1 MTNGNKKRR
10 MRSAAINIES
20 KRKYW
25 RGFSFTSL
33 VLSMGSLV
41 GCGQSADELSINV
54 YKDLASCQNN
64 PKNTIAA
71 QCETTYQAALREAE
85 RTSQKFR
92 KKAMCE
98 LEYGECEAMPGAVG
112 YRPKMAAF
120 MMAEVKPEQ
129 LSRYD
134 MAEKY
139 RNVFY
144 QPLFTSTSGYSDL
157 YGKLFFADGKVIGA
171 YSDIGNIQYE
181 MNRRYLQP
189 LETVRLPIEKEISQV
204 GTNTHGALYGNSG
217 NVVTGINPVLNPRST
232 AYITSGIVDEIGD
245 YSERK
250 HRERMYRERM
260 MREKEQRFKSSD
272 SRYSGYDSKPIVTT
286 KSSGGFGSTS
296 SAKYSWGG

>member
-10 MRSAAINIES
+10 MRSTAINIES

-33 VLSMGSLV
+33 ALSVGSLV
-41 GCGQSADELSINV
+41 GCGQSADELSIHV

-92 KKAMCE
+92 RKAMCE
-98 LEYGECEAMPGAVG
+98 LEYGECEAMPGQVG

-129 LSRYD
+129 FSKYD
-134 MAEKY
+134 VAEKY

-157 YGKLFFADGKVIGA
+157 YGKLFFADGKVIST

-181 MNRRYLQP
+181 MSRRYLQP
-189 LETVRLPIEKEISQV
+189 LETVRLPMEKREVSQV
-204 GTNTHGALYGNSG
+204 GTNA
-217 NVVTGINPVLNPRST
+217 NVVAGINPVLIPRST
-232 AYITSGIVDEIGD
+232 AYIASGIVDEIGD

-250 HRERMYRERM
+250 HRERMYRERLI
-260 MREKEQRFKSSD
+260 REKEQKFKSSD

>member
-10 MRSAAINIES
+10 MRSTAINIES

-33 VLSMGSLV
+33 ALSVGSLV
-41 GCGQSADELSINV
+41 GCGQSADELSIHV

-92 KKAMCE
+92 RKAMCE
-98 LEYGECEAMPGAVG
+98 LEYGECEAMPGQVG

-129 LSRYD
+129 FSKYD
-134 MAEKY
+134 VAEKY

-157 YGKLFFADGKVIGA
+157 YGKLFFADGKVIST

-181 MNRRYLQP
+181 MSRRYLQP
-189 LETVRLPIEKEISQV
+189 LETVRLPMEKREVSQV
-204 GTNTHGALYGNSG
+204 GTNA
-217 NVVTGINPVLNPRST
+217 NVVAGINPVLIPRST
-232 AYITSGIVDEIGD
+232 AYIASGIVDEIGD

-250 HRERMYRERM
+250 HRERMYRERLI
-260 MREKEQRFKSSD
+260 REKEQKFKSSD

-286 KSSGGFGSTS
+286 KSSGGFSSTS

>member
-10 MRSAAINIES
+10 MRSTAINIES

-33 VLSMGSLV
+33 ALSVGSLV
-41 GCGQSADELSINV
+41 GCGQSADELSINI

-71 QCETTYQAALREAE
+71 QCEATYQAALREAE

-129 LSRYD
+129 FNQYD
-134 MAEKY
+134 MTEKY

-157 YGKLFFADGKVIGA
+157 YGKLFFADSKVIGA
-171 YSDIGNIQYE
+171 YSNIGNIQYE
-181 MNRRYLQP
+181 MNRRYLHP
-189 LETVRLPIEKEISQV
+189 LETVRLPIEKEAAQG
-204 GTNTHGALYGNSG
+204 GTH
-217 NVVTGINPVLNPRST
+217 VVAGINPILGSRST
-232 AYITSGIVDEIGD
+232 SYITSGIVDEIGD
-245 YSERK
+245 YSARK
-250 HRERMYRERM
+250 HKERMYRERLI
-260 MREKEQRFKSSD
+260 RENEQKFKNSN

>member
-10 MRSAAINIES
+10 MRSTAINIES

-33 VLSMGSLV
+33 ALSVGSLF
-41 GCGQSADELSINV
+41 GCGQSADELSIHV

-92 KKAMCE
+92 QKAMCE
-98 LEYGECEAMPGAVG
+98 LEYGECEAMPGQVG

-129 LSRYD
+129 FSKYD
-134 MAEKY
+134 VAEKY

-157 YGKLFFADGKVIGA
+157 YGKLFFADGKVIST

-181 MNRRYLQP
+181 MSRRYLQP
-189 LETVRLPIEKEISQV
+189 LETVRLPMEKREVSQV
-204 GTNTHGALYGNSG
+204 GTNA
-217 NVVTGINPVLNPRST
+217 NVVAGINPVLIPRST
-232 AYITSGIVDEIGD
+232 AYIASGIVDEIGD

-250 HRERMYRERM
+250 HRERMYRERLI
-260 MREKEQRFKSSD
+260 REKEQKFKSSD

>member
-10 MRSAAINIES
+10 MRSTAINIES

-33 VLSMGSLV
+33 ALSVGSLV
-41 GCGQSADELSINV
+41 GCGQSADELSIHV

-92 KKAMCE
+92 RKAMCE
-98 LEYGECEAMPGAVG
+98 LEYGECEAMPGQVG

-129 LSRYD
+129 FSKYD
-134 MAEKY
+134 VAEKY

-157 YGKLFFADGKVIGA
+157 YGKLFFADGKVIST

-181 MNRRYLQP
+181 MSRRYLQP
-189 LETVRLPIEKEISQV
+189 LETVRLPMEKREVSQV
-204 GTNTHGALYGNSG
+204 GTNT
-217 NVVTGINPVLNPRST
+217 NVVAGINPVLIPRST
-232 AYITSGIVDEIGD
+232 AYIASGIVDEIGD

-250 HRERMYRERM
+250 HRERMYRERLI
-260 MREKEQRFKSSD
+260 REKEQKFKSSD

>member
-10 MRSAAINIES
+10 MRSIAINIES

-33 VLSMGSLV
+33 ALSVGSLV
-41 GCGQSADELSINV
+41 GCGQSADELSIHV

-92 KKAMCE
+92 QKAMCE
-98 LEYGECEAMPGAVG
+98 LEYGECETMPGQVG

-129 LSRYD
+129 FNKYGI
-134 MAEKY
+134 AEKY

-144 QPLFTSTSGYSDL
+144 QPLFTSTSGYGDL
-157 YGKLFFADGKVIGA
+157 YGKLFFADGKVIGD
-171 YSDIGNIQYE
+171 YSGIGNIQYE
-181 MNRRYLQP
+181 MNRRYLHP
-189 LETVRLPIEKEISQV
+189 LETVRLPIEKEASQTTANANGAFRANSSNV
-204 GTNTHGALYGNSG
+204 ITN
-217 NVVTGINPVLNPRST
+217 IIPPVLSPRST
-232 AYITSGIVDEIGD
+232 TYVGD
-245 YSERK
+245 YSEREHK
-250 HRERMYRERM
+250 ERMYRERM
-260 MREKEQRFKSSD
+260 MREKEQRLKSSD

>member
-10 MRSAAINIES
+10 MRSTAINIES

-33 VLSMGSLV
+33 ALSVGSLV
-41 GCGQSADELSINV
+41 GCGQSADELSINI

-71 QCETTYQAALREAE
+71 QCEATYQAALREAE

-129 LSRYD
+129 FNQYD

-157 YGKLFFADGKVIGA
+157 YGKLFFADSKVIGA
-171 YSDIGNIQYE
+171 YSDISNIQYE
-181 MNRRYLQP
+181 MNRRYLHP
-189 LETVRLPIEKEISQV
+189 LETVRLPIEKEVSHG
-204 GTNTHGALYGNSG
+204 GTH
-217 NVVTGINPVLNPRST
+217 VVAGINPILGSRST
-232 AYITSGIVDEIGD
+232 SYITSGIVDEIGD
-245 YSERK
+245 YSARK
-250 HRERMYRERM
+250 HKERMYRERLI
-260 MREKEQRFKSSD
+260 RENEQKFKNSD

>member
-10 MRSAAINIES
+10 MRSTAINIES

-33 VLSMGSLV
+33 ALSVGSLV
-41 GCGQSADELSINV
+41 GCGQSADELSIHV

-92 KKAMCE
+92 QKAMCE
-98 LEYGECEAMPGAVG
+98 LEYGECEAMPGQVG

-129 LSRYD
+129 FSKYD
-134 MAEKY
+134 VAEKY

-157 YGKLFFADGKVIGA
+157 YGKLFFADGKVIST

-181 MNRRYLQP
+181 MSRRYLQP
-189 LETVRLPIEKEISQV
+189 LETVRLPMEKREVSQV
-204 GTNTHGALYGNSG
+204 GTNA
-217 NVVTGINPVLNPRST
+217 NVVAGINPVLIPRST
-232 AYITSGIVDEIGD
+232 AYIASGIVDEIGD

-250 HRERMYRERM
+250 HRERMYRERLI
-260 MREKEQRFKSSD
+260 REKEQKFKSSD

>member
-10 MRSAAINIES
+10 MRSTAINIES

-33 VLSMGSLV
+33 ALSVGSLV
-41 GCGQSADELSINV
+41 GCGQSADELSIHV

-92 KKAMCE
+92 QKAMCE

-120 MMAEVKPEQ
+120 MMAAVKPEQ
-129 LSRYD
+129 FNQYD
-134 MAEKY
+134 IAEKY

-144 QPLFTSTSGYSDL
+144 QPLFTSTSGYGDL
-157 YGKLFFADGKVIGA
+157 YRKLFFADGKVIGD

-181 MNRRYLQP
+181 MNRRYLHP
-189 LETVRLPIEKEISQV
+189 LETVRLPMEKREVPQV
-204 GTNTHGALYGNSG
+204 GTNA
-217 NVVTGINPVLNPRST
+217 NVVAGINPVLNSRST
-232 AYITSGIVDEIGD
+232 AYIASGIVDEIGD
-245 YSERK
+245 YSARK
-250 HRERMYRERM
+250 HRERMYRERLI
-260 MREKEQRFKSSD
+260 REKEQKFKSSD

>member
-10 MRSAAINIES
+10 MRSTAINIES

-33 VLSMGSLV
+33 ALSVGSLV
-41 GCGQSADELSINV
+41 GCGQSADELSINI

-129 LSRYD
+129 FNQYD

-157 YGKLFFADGKVIGA
+157 YGKLFFADSKVIGA
-171 YSDIGNIQYE
+171 YSDISNIQYE
-181 MNRRYLQP
+181 MNRRYLHP
-189 LETVRLPIEKEISQV
+189 LETVRLPIEKEVSQG
-204 GTNTHGALYGNSG
+204 GTY
-217 NVVTGINPVLNPRST
+217 VVAGINPILGSRST
-232 AYITSGIVDEIGD
+232 SYITSGVVGEIGD
-245 YSERK
+245 YSARK
-250 HRERMYRERM
+250 HKERMYRERLI
-260 MREKEQRFKSSD
+260 RENEQKFKNSD

>member
-1 MTNGNKKRR
+1 MTNANKKRR
-10 MRSAAINIES
+10 MRSAAIDIES
-20 KRKYW
+20 KRRYW

-33 VLSMGSLV
+33 MLSVGSLV
-41 GCGQSADELSINV
+41 GCGQSADELSIHV

-71 QCETTYQAALREAE
+71 QCEATYQAVLREAE

-92 KKAMCE
+92 QKAMCE
-98 LEYGECEAMPGAVG
+98 LEYGECEAMPGQVG

-129 LSRYD
+129 FNKYD
-134 MAEKY
+134 IAEKY

-144 QPLFTSTSGYSDL
+144 QPLFTSISGYSDL

-181 MNRRYLQP
+181 MNRRYLHP
-189 LETVRLPIEKEISQV
+189 LETVRLPMEKREVSQ
-204 GTNTHGALYGNSG
+204 GGA
-217 NVVTGINPVLNPRST
+217 NVVAGINPILSSRST

-245 YSERK
+245 YSARK
-250 HRERMYRERM
+250 HKERMYRERLI
-260 MREKEQRFKSSD
+260 REKEQKFKSSD